1 MVVAVGRG
9 SVVSEL
15 RGIVALAVPIVI
27 GLAATTLHGVVDSVM
42 LGPLGAIPLAAAGL
56 AAAANLIVY
65 SAIWGVLSAVAVR
78 AGQAKGARQHRRI
91 CEILRN
97 GLALGWTVGA
107 LGATVMGLFW
117 FALPWMG
124 QPPEVRAAMPLYW
137 TAMSLMLV
145 PYSVSTVFRCTFEAV
160 GRAWLGVAFAAV
172 SLGLKVP
179 LNAILIYGLGPL
191 PALGLAG
198 AGLATLLGEALALAA
213 AWAYWSHARSMRR
226 LRLRRAVAAREIAS
240 CAWEGAPLGA
250 LNVAETG
257 AMAVITLMIGT
268 FGTVALAGN
277 QVALSV
283 GGVFYVLP
291 MAFSGAVA
299 IRVAQEQGAG
309 RLDALRPVTLAALGL
324 ALACMAGVGALM
336 WFGGRAIAAAIT
348 DDPAVI
354 AAATAI
360 FAVFALNQIGDAV
373 QSVMLGALRGLSE
386 TVFPATVST
395 VAYWAVGL
403 PLGWAFATWGGQG
416 APGIWMG
423 FLVALV
429 GSGLALSLRFSART
443 GLRGAAPA
451 V

>member
-1 MVVAVGRG
+1 M
-9 SVVSEL
+9 

-27 GLAATTLHGVVDSVM
+27 GLAATTLHAVVDSVM
-42 LGPLGAIPLAAAGL
+42 LGPLGAVPLAAAGL
-56 AAAANLIVY
+56 AAAASLIVA
-65 SAIWGVLSAVAVR
+65 SATWGILSAVAVR

-97 GLALGWTVGA
+97 GLALGWLVGG
-107 LGATVMGLFW
+107 LGAVAMGLFW

-124 QPPEVRAAMPLYW
+124 QPPEVLAAMPVYW
-137 TAMSLMLV
+137 VAMSLMLV

-160 GRAWLGVAFAAV
+160 GRPWLGVAFATL
-172 SLGLKVP
+172 SLGAKVL
-179 LNAILIYGLGPL
+179 LNALLIYGPGPL

-198 AGLATLLGEALALAA
+198 AGLATLLGEALALGV
-213 AWAYWSHARSMRR
+213 AWAYWSRAKAMRR
-226 LRLRRAVAAREIAS
+226 LRLRRRVAAREIVS

-309 RLDALRPVTLAALGL
+309 NLGALRPVTLAALAL
-324 ALACMAGVGALM
+324 ALASMAGVGALM
-336 WFGGRAIAAAIT
+336 WFGGGAISAAIA
-348 DDPAVI
+348 DDPKVI
-354 AAATAI
+354 AMATAI
-360 FAVFALNQIGDAV
+360 FAVFAFTQLGDAV
-373 QSVMLGALRGLSE
+373 QSVMLGSLRGLSD
-386 TVFPATVST
+386 TAFPATVSM
-395 VAYWAVGL
+395 VAYWVFGL
-403 PLGWAFATWGGQG
+403 PLGWAFATLGGQG
-416 APGIWMG
+416 APGVWMG